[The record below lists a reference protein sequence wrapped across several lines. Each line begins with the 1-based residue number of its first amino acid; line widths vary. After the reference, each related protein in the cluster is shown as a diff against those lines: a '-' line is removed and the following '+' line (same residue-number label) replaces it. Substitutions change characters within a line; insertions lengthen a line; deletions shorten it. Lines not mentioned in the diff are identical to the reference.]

1 MIHNEKTI
9 EDVKRIFD
17 LNMYEARLW
26 LALLS
31 RGISTAGELSEISA
45 VPRSRAYDVLE
56 SLIQK
61 KLISAKREQRPV
73 KYIALPPHEILSQ
86 VKVNYDKKMED
97 QSKLIDKLKASEVA
111 QKLNEYHKAGS
122 QLVEKHEK
130 AGVLRSRKG
139 ISHQMDTLFGTA
151 KKTLE
156 ILATPEEAAY
166 LAKFHIDRLLLAS
179 SKGVKIRI
187 AGPFKESE
195 LYCKELSKI
204 AEVKVVKTINARIIL
219 RDGEE
224 AVFSLFANKDVHTLY
239 DTAVWVHSPYFVKA
253 MRELFNHVWT
263 GK

>member
-1 MIHNEKTI
+1 MIHDEKLI
-9 EDVKRIFD
+9 EEVKRIFD
-17 LNMYEARLW
+17 LNLYEARLW

-56 SLIQK
+56 SLLLK
-61 KLISAKREQRPV
+61 KLISAKKEQRPV

-86 VKVNYDKKMED
+86 VKVNYDKKMEE
-97 QSKLIDKLKASEVA
+97 QSKLIDKLKSSEVS
-111 QKLNEYHKAGS
+111 QKLSDFHKAGS

-130 AGVLRSRKG
+130 AGVLRSRRG
-139 ISHQMDTLFGTA
+139 ISHQLDTLFGSA
-151 KKTLE
+151 KKTLD
-156 ILATPEEAAY
+156 IIATPEEAAH
-166 LAKFHIDRLLLAS
+166 LAKFHTERLLYAS

-195 LYCKELSKI
+195 SYYKELSKLADI
-204 AEVKVVKTINARIIL
+204 KVVKTVTARIIL

-224 AVFSLFANKDVHTLY
+224 AVFSLFSNKDVHMMY

-253 MRELFNHVWT
+253 MRELFNHAWT